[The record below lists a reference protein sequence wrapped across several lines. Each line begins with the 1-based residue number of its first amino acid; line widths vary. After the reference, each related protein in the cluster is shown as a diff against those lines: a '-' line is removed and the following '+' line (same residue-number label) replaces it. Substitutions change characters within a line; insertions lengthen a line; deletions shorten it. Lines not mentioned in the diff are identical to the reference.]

1 MELKKREIPINQIR
15 VFVGCFIV
23 DISEDYE
30 ENKPCKSHFPLI
42 LFVWKLVVGDEIVAA
57 ERERERERDG
67 GQSVRLNIIILKEVE
82 Q

>member
-23 DISEDYE
+23 DISEDNE

-42 LFVWKLVVGDEIVAA
+42 LFVWKLVVGDEIVCS
-57 ERERERERDG
+57 RERERERDG